1 MASEEKLVQA
11 LDLLTITDL
20 STTAPRRRARGMR
33 THGAAPARKLRR
45 VVDSKNVVADGISEK
60 VTLGKRTGTLALTF
74 YVRQKK
80 PRSKLGVHVAA
91 PSVIGSDVVGAE
103 ITTDVVAIGRPQLE
117 EIEELANP
125 LATRKPIQP
134 GFSISH
140 VDVAA
145 GTLGCIV
152 EKDGQFLILSNSHVL
167 ANSGQAKKGDVIV
180 YPAIADD
187 GKSPK
192 DKIAKLANF
201 IPFQVG
207 GAFVNHVDCAV
218 AMPLPGRVADL
229 RSEIKDLFVPRGIT
243 QPVRDME
250 IVKVGRT
257 TGETV
262 GRVKDIHFR
271 FVCPYPDIGDV
282 GFVDQVFC
290 TRYSSGGDSGSLV
303 LDRKTGKAVGLH
315 FAGFPDKQ
323 GVMGSVFNP
332 IQKVLDA
339 LGVTLVTKALP

>member
-11 LDLLTITDL
+11 LDLLTTTDL
-20 STTAPRRRARGMR
+20 STTAPVRRARAMR
-33 THGAAPARKLRR
+33 TGAVSPARKLRR
-45 VVDSKNVVADGISEK
+45 VVDSKNVVAVGISEK

-80 PRSKLGVHVAA
+80 ARSKLGVNVVA
-91 PSVIGSDVVGAE
+91 PSVIGSDMVGE
-103 ITTDVVAIGRPQLE
+103 QITTDVVAIGRPQLE
-117 EIEELANP
+117 IEELENP

-140 VDVAA
+140 VDVEA
-145 GTLGCIV
+145 GTLGAIV
-152 EKDGQFLILSNSHVL
+152 EKDGQLMLLSNSHVL
-167 ANSGQAKKGDVIV
+167 ANSGQAKKGDVIL
-180 YPAIADD
+180 YPAVADD

-192 DKIAKLANF
+192 DKIAKLVNF
-201 IPFQVG
+201 IPFQLG

-218 AMPLPGRVADL
+218 ALPLPGRLVDL

-262 GRVKDIHFR
+262 GKVKDVHFR
-271 FVCPYPDIGDV
+271 FVCPYPDIGNV

-339 LGVTLVTKALP
+339 LGVTLVTKAIP